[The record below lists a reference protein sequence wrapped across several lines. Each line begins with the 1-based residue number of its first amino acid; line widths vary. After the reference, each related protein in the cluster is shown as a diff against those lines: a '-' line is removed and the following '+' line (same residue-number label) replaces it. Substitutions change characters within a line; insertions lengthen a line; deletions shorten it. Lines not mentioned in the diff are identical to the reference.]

1 MGDDERQTTGRDGPA
16 EAARGGVLRSLAA
29 AVMLPW
35 LVGYGATGAWALARA
50 ARAGAAGVSR
60 LDAGYTRMVT
70 PGELARVG
78 MLLLAAFAVMLA
90 CGLLLLFRR
99 RSPAVWVPALLAAA
113 ALCGG
118 AAWAALSGGL
128 HPVLWA
134 LFFFGPVYAAVVAL
148 VQVLR
153 AMSGRSIVTPRR

>member
-1 MGDDERQTTGRDGPA
+1 MGDDKRQTTGRDAPA
-16 EAARGGVLRSLAA
+16 EAARGVLRSLAA

-35 LVGYGATGAWALARA
+35 LVGYGATGAWALTRA

-78 MLLLAAFAVMLA
+78 MLLLAAFVVMLA